1 MITNK
6 NMDGILEYI
15 SSPDTIISFVIF
27 VFWLWATWSNLNW
40 RIKQLEKKTEEID
53 ISKIEAKLAEIST
66 DLQWI
71 KMELKTKV
79 K

>member
-1 MITNK
+1 MMNEIMNQFYSYITN
-6 NMDGILEYI
+6 
-15 SSPDTIISFVIF
+15 PATIINFVVF
-27 VFWLWATWSNLNW
+27 VFWLGATRANLNG

-71 KMELKTKV
+71 KMELKQK
-79 K
+79 